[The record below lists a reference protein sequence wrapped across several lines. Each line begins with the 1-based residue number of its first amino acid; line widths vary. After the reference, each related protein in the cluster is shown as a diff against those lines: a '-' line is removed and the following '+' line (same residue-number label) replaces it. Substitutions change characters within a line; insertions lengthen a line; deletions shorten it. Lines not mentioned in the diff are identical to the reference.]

1 MEPKIGEIVETMRE
15 DVETTVRKLSALAEA
30 FKAKEAR
37 MMMDAS
43 AMQKM
48 RSAVN
53 LELVTCYPTLQAL

>member
-1 MEPKIGEIVETMRE
+1 MRE